1 MSASTGRDST
11 AIELRLGELLTE
23 LSEAG
28 AEMMPATELAA
39 LDIDSLDL
47 AEIAHVLAEEFGVEL
62 RTEQLE
68 RVATIGD
75 LVAAVAGRIAE
86 AAERHAPGDEAP
98 A

>member
-1 MSASTGRDST
+1 MSGAGRDAG
-11 AIELRLGELLTE
+11 AIELRLGELLAE
-23 LSEAG
+23 LSQAG
-28 AEMMPATELAA
+28 AEMTPATELSA

-75 LVAAVAGRIAE
+75 LVAAVEGRVAEGDGAGGGAT
-86 AAERHAPGDEAP
+86 A
-98 A
+98 